1 MTTKTLP
8 VLSFAKLDQGMP
20 MPHLLD
26 IQTRAFASLLQP
38 DGKGAER
45 TDVGL
50 ERVFKDVFPIQ
61 DVNGNYSLEFV
72 KYALGEPKYS
82 VEECIERDMTYSV
95 PLKATLQL
103 VVMEEVGE
111 TTKTKRP
118 KNIIEKEVY
127 LGELPIL
134 TPLGTFVINGAE
146 RVIVSQLHRSPG
158 VVFEE
163 SIHPNGQRLFSAR
176 IIPFRGSWV
185 EFTIDIHD
193 VIYVHI
199 DKKKKFP
206 ATALLRAFGHGANAD
221 IQKLFFNPKR
231 YDLGR
236 VGRYKINQRL
246 KLRIDPNHTVLTEED
261 FVAIIRY
268 LIDLHDGRGFTD
280 DIDHLGN
287 RRIRSVGELIANQFS
302 VGLSRMARLVK
313 ERMSI
318 TTDVDKMNIDD
329 LVNARTV
336 SAVIQAF
343 FGSSQLSQFMDQT
356 NPLAEL
362 THKRRLS
369 ALGPG
374 GLTRER
380 AGFEVR
386 DVHYSQYG
394 RMCPIETP
402 EGPNIGLIGSL
413 STYARV
419 NSLGFIETPY
429 RKVENGKVTG
439 DVDWLDANKEE
450 EVTIAQANARLKEDG
465 SFAEELVLSRQ
476 RGDVPLLPPDRID
489 YMDVAPEQLVS

>member
-8 VLSFAKLDQGMP
+8 VLSFAKLEQGMP

-72 KYALGEPKYS
+72 KYGLGEPKYT

-111 TTKTKRP
+111 VTKTKRP

-185 EFTIDIHD
+185 EFTVDIHD

-206 ATALLRAFGHGANAD
+206 ATALLRAFGYGTNAD
-221 IQKLFFNPKR
+221 ILKLFYATK
-231 YDLGR
+231 
-236 VGRYKINQRL
+236 
-246 KLRIDPNHTVLTEED
+246 
-261 FVAIIRY
+261 
-268 LIDLHDGRGFTD
+268 
-280 DIDHLGN
+280 DIDITGKLEG
-287 RRIRSVGELIANQFS
+287 RAFDGAGPETGE
-302 VGLSRMARLVK
+302 VV
-313 ERMSI
+313 
-318 TTDVDKMNIDD
+318 
-329 LVNARTV
+329 
-336 SAVIQAF
+336 
-343 FGSSQLSQFMDQT
+343 
-356 NPLAEL
+356 AE
-362 THKRRLS
+362 
-369 ALGPG
+369 G
-374 GLTRER
+374 GRER
-380 AGFEVR
+380 SDALKKTLLKAGVTKV
-386 DVHYSQYG
+386 DV
-394 RMCPIETP
+394 
-402 EGPNIGLIGSL
+402 
-413 STYARV
+413 
-419 NSLGFIETPY
+419 
-429 RKVENGKVTG
+429 
-439 DVDWLDANKEE
+439 
-450 EVTIAQANARLKEDG
+450 
-465 SFAEELVLSRQ
+465 
-476 RGDVPLLPPDRID
+476 LLPAGRSESPLIKNTLLKDPTHTEGE
-489 YMDVAPEQLVS
+489 ALEQ

>member
-1 MTTKTLP
+1 MTKTTLP
-8 VLSFAKLDQGMP
+8 QLSFAKLATGMP

-26 IQTRAFASLLQP
+26 IQTRAFQSLLQP
-38 DGKGAER
+38 DGKDGVR
-45 TDVGL
+45 SDVGL
-50 ERVFKDVFPIQ
+50 ERVFKDLFPIQ

-72 KYALGEPKYS
+72 KYALGEPKYT

-111 TTKTKRP
+111 VTKTKRP

-185 EFTIDIHD
+185 EFTVDIHD

-206 ATALLRAFGHGANAD
+206 ATALLRAFGYGTNAD
-221 IQKLFFNPKR
+221 ILKLFYAVKEIDITGKLEGRAQKREVLGTLLAADVPDPENKKGEPLARVGDELVLEREALKRLFFHPKR
-231 YDLGR
+231 YDLGK

-246 KLRIDPNHTVLTEED
+246 KVNVAKDNTVLTEDD

-268 LIDLHDGRGFTD
+268 LIELSEGRGYTD

-287 RRIRSVGELIANQFS
+287 RRVRSVGELIANQFS
-302 VGLSRMARLVK
+302 VGLSRMARLIK

-318 TTDVDKMNIDD
+318 NNDPERITLDD

-394 RMCPIETP
+394 RMCPSETSAR
-402 EGPNIGLIGSL
+402 PNIGLTTSL
-413 STYARV
+413 SCYARV
-419 NSLGFIETPY
+419 TDLGSLE
-429 RKVENGKVTG
+429 
-439 DVDWLDANKEE
+439 
-450 EVTIAQANARLKEDG
+450 
-465 SFAEELVLSRQ
+465 
-476 RGDVPLLPPDRID
+476 PP
-489 YMDVAPEQLVS
+489 

>member
-1 MTTKTLP
+1 MTKTLP

-72 KYALGEPKYS
+72 KYGLGEPKYS

-111 TTKTKRP
+111 TVKTKRP

-146 RVIVSQLHRSPG
+146 RVIVSQLHRSAG

-163 SIHPNGQRLFSAR
+163 STHPNGQRLFSAR

-193 VIYVHI
+193 VVYVHI

-206 ATALLRAFGHGANAD
+206 ATALLRAFGYGTNAEILKLFYALKDLDITGKLETRHERREVVGALLAAD
-221 IQKLFFNPKR
+221 IP
-231 YDLGR
+231 
-236 VGRYKINQRL
+236 
-246 KLRIDPNHTVLTEED
+246 DPEHPAD
-261 FVAIIRY
+261 A
-268 LIDLHDGRGFTD
+268 
-280 DIDHLGN
+280 
-287 RRIRSVGELIANQFS
+287 
-302 VGLSRMARLVK
+302 
-313 ERMSI
+313 
-318 TTDVDKMNIDD
+318 
-329 LVNARTV
+329 
-336 SAVIQAF
+336 
-343 FGSSQLSQFMDQT
+343 
-356 NPLAEL
+356 PLAVVGDEL
-362 THKRRLS
+362 TTERLNEMRHKGVKS
-369 ALGPG
+369 
-374 GLTRER
+374 
-380 AGFEVR
+380 V
-386 DVHYSQYG
+386 
-394 RMCPIETP
+394 
-402 EGPNIGLIGSL
+402 
-413 STYARV
+413 
-419 NSLGFIETPY
+419 
-429 RKVENGKVTG
+429 KV
-439 DVDWLDANKEE
+439 
-450 EVTIAQANARLKEDG
+450 
-465 SFAEELVLSRQ
+465 F
-476 RGDVPLLPPDRID
+476 
-489 YMDVAPEQLVS
+489 